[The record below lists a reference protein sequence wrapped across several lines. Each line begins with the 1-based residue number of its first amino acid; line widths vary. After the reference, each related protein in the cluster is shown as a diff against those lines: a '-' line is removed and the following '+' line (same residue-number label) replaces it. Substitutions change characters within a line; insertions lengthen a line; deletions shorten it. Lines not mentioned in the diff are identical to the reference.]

1 MGGITGSKGMNIFM
15 ALVNIALK
23 SRCLERNASLRCVQI
38 EQGTVGLLS
47 SQGLD
52 SISFFKS
59 SSLQIY

>member
-23 SRCLERNASLRCVQI
+23 LCPELNAILRCVQT
-38 EQGTVGLLS
+38 ERGTVGLLS

-52 SISFFKS
+52 NISSLKS
-59 SSLQIY
+59 SSLRIY